1 MYGQGLEVVGNEV
14 DIVLRLHVAQSGEC
28 IGKRFAAKT
37 QVTSRETEGETYIY
51 NNVYDESFHCLPSFF
66 SSDSTYNI

>member
-28 IGKRFAAKT
+28 IGERFAAEG
-37 QVTSRETEGETYIY
+37 QITSREAEGETRIY
-51 NNVYDESFHCLPSFF
+51 NNV
-66 SSDSTYNI
+66 